1 MGILVILFYT
11 AVEKS
16 QYLSLISS
24 IARSFYKY
32 INIIYLH
39 IFDKWIIMIFSY
51 WTRIL
56 LKYYFTRYLTTVY
69 ISLTF

>member
-16 QYLSLISS
+16 QYLSFISS

-32 INIIYLH
+32 IQIIYLH
-39 IFDKWIIMIFSY
+39 YNDFLLLDKNCI
-51 WTRIL
+51 
-56 LKYYFTRYLTTVY
+56 KYYFTRYLTTELEKNMF
-69 ISLTF
+69 II